1 MAEYELVWSCVF
13 EDKCCGIIFILD
25 LVGFDSITISS
36 STFSNLFKCFV
47 FYIILKIGPTRG
59 DFPNICE
66 KFARRVFCLK
76 LWNPGVSGA
85 VRSEDTIGRPD
96 DSAHHTNTIFS
107 RIQIL
112 YFQEYKYST
121 YFQEYKY
128 SIFKNRNSAQH
139 TNTLFSIIQIVH
151 TIQIL
156 LILIT
161 VHTTQILRTTQYF
174 WILMIVDT
182 YSTADT
188 ADNTSF
194 VH

>member
-13 EDKCCGIIFILD
+13 EDTCCGIIFILD

-112 YFQEYKYST
+112 YFQEYKYS
-121 YFQEYKY
+121 
-128 SIFKNRNSAQH
+128 IFKNTNTLH
-139 TNTLFSIIQIVH
+139 IFKNINTLFSRIEIVH
-151 TIQIL
+151 NIQIL

-161 VHTTQILRTTQYF
+161 VHTTQKLRTTQYF

-188 ADNTSF
+188 ANNTSF

>member
-25 LVGFDSITISS
+25 LVGFDSSAISS

-107 RIQIL
+107 RIQIVHTIQIL
-112 YFQEYKYST
+112 YFQEYKY
-121 YFQEYKY
+121 Y
-128 SIFKNRNSAQH
+128 IFKN
-139 TNTLFSIIQIVH
+139 TNTLFSR
-151 TIQIL
+151 IQIL
-156 LILIT
+156 YIFSRI
-161 VHTTQILRTTQYF
+161 
-174 WILMIVDT
+174 
-182 YSTADT
+182 
-188 ADNTSF
+188 
-194 VH
+194 

>member
-1 MAEYELVWSCVF
+1 MLNWGLAEYELVWSCVF
-13 EDKCCGIIFILD
+13 ENKCCGIIFILD
-25 LVGFDSITISS
+25 LVGFDSSAISS

-47 FYIILKIGPTRG
+47 YKLGPTKR

-112 YFQEYKYST
+112 YFQEYKYS
-121 YFQEYKY
+121 
-128 SIFKNRNSAQH
+128 IFKNTNTLH
-139 TNTLFSIIQIVH
+139 IFKNINTLFSRIEIVH
-151 TIQIL
+151 NIQIL